1 MNIRHSANNA
11 GCCFQHHKFIIPG
24 MRDQHS
30 SAGAPPMLGIP
41 RTRAYRCRNSLYPGA
56 HGRWARKCDLGV
68 ERLQRGTPR
77 VHLLPSF
84 ECSRLSQCQTQP
96 QWLVAQEWLLK
107 RCLRMPRTLTRCRA
121 TGCGLQKTLV
131 QVITCYNYNHPPGR
145 RFVSNRS
152 FI

>member
-1 MNIRHSANNA
+1 MLVAA
-11 GCCFQHHKFIIPG
+11 FKHKFIIPG
-24 MRDQHS
+24 KHERS
-30 SAGAPPMLGIP
+30 TLIRGAPRCLESQGPGRIVAEIPCIPEPMAGELANAICFLPSTG
-41 RTRAYRCRNSLYPGA
+41 
-56 HGRWARKCDLGV
+56 LGV
-68 ERLQRGTPR
+68 ERLQRGAPR

-131 QVITCYNYNHPPGR
+131 QVITCYN
-145 RFVSNRS
+145 
-152 FI
+152 